1 MLAQFR
7 FSRNHISLNCWL
19 SGESGSSAVRRGPS
33 SLPRERRNV
42 HLIGRLTSA
51 SVAKPVGSSRQTEW
65 PATLR
70 QPGIGRAVKL
80 DRKPR
85 PVQNNFHYLAQA
97 VKMS

>member
-1 MLAQFR
+1 
-7 FSRNHISLNCWL
+7 
-19 SGESGSSAVRRGPS
+19 
-33 SLPRERRNV
+33 
-42 HLIGRLTSA
+42 LIGRLTSA

-85 PVQNNFHYLAQA
+85 PVQNNFHYLA
-97 VKMS
+97 